1 MVTGKIRID
10 AWPAACSLPRTSPR
24 YMPTQ
29 VAANWKAASR
39 AIAATA

>member
-24 YMPTQ
+24 YMPIQ
-29 VAANWKAASR
+29 VMANWKAASR
-39 AIAATA
+39 ASAASA